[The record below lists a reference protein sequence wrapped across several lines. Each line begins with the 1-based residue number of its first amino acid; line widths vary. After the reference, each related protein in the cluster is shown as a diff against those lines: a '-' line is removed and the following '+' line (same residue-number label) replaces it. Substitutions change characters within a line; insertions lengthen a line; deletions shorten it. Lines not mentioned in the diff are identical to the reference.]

1 MIDIHC
7 HLLPGI
13 DDGPATLEAA
23 LALARACVADGI
35 THAVLTPHL
44 LAGRWEN
51 TRSRIGAEHARFEKA
66 LQTLKIPLQLAW
78 AGEVRLG
85 AEVLDWL
92 AQGELPLLGGEDG
105 PRCLLLEMPDGQIPL
120 GADKL
125 VLALRRQG
133 ITPVIAHPERN
144 RAVAEQPER
153 LRPFI
158 EAGCRTQLT
167 AASVVGQFGSRAQG
181 ACEAL
186 LERGWAHCVASDA
199 HNLTGR
205 APRMSAARQWL
216 TEQGSAELAHE
227 LTVLGPARLCGWPAA
242 VPRPAAP
249 SQPARH
255 HG

>member
-13 DDGPATLEAA
+13 DDGPPTLEAA

-35 THAVLTPHL
+35 THAVVTPHVF
-44 LAGRWEN
+44 AGRWEN
-51 TRSRIGAEHARFEKA
+51 TRSTIGVEHARFAQA
-66 LQTLKIPLQLAW
+66 LKTLNVPLELSW
-78 AGEVRLG
+78 AGEVRLS

-92 AQGELPLLGGEDG
+92 AQGELPFLGGEQG
-105 PRCLLLEMPDGQIPL
+105 ARHLLLELPDGQIPL

-144 RAVAEQPER
+144 RAVMEKPER

-158 EAGCRTQLT
+158 EAGCKTQLT

-205 APRMSAARQWL
+205 APRMTAAHQWL
-216 TEQGSAELAHE
+216 TERGGSSLAHE
-227 LTVLGPARLCGWPAA
+227 LTVLGPSRLCGWPME
-242 VPRPAAP
+242 PPQKPAAI
-249 SQPARH
+249 AA
-255 HG
+255 GEG